1 MILVELGS
9 AIEPFAAAW
18 VAAHWSSKVS
28 SRDFPWRLQRMQT
41 KTTFFVGRSSFDVDL
56 YHWSC
61 VWLSLNIP
69 RRPNTR
75 GCGSY
80 MFDSCQFYFC
90 LLFHLC
96 VRFQTRT
103 FCFIHSRPVH
113 PLQCFF
119 FSAWLIFYP
128 HVIISTPST
137 CAHTAAL
144 FCRIR
149 YKLHVGISTVHGV

>member
-1 MILVELGS
+1 MRNLLKGYKEDTMGPCGLLSNQVMV
-9 AIEPFAAAW
+9 F
-18 VAAHWSSKVS
+18 
-28 SRDFPWRLQRMQT
+28 RRLQFRA
-41 KTTFFVGRSSFDVDL
+41 KNCVSYIFF
-56 YHWSC
+56 
-61 VWLSLNIP
+61 NIQFK
-69 RRPNTR
+69 RLKRL
-75 GCGSY
+75 Y
-80 MFDSCQFYFC
+80 MFDSCQFTVSFMYFAFR
-90 LLFHLC
+90 L
-96 VRFQTRT
+96 TRSAS
-103 FCFIHSRPVH
+103 FIVAVH